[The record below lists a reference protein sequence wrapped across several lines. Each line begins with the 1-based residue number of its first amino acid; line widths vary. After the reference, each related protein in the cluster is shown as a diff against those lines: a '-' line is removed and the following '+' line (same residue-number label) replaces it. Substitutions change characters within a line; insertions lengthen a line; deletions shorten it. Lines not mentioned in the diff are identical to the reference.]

1 MTVFLQHVN
10 QTSRISDQ
18 PTMNTRTKRPSH
30 PHRPTAK
37 IGVLTMI
44 LSAGL
49 LLSACASNAGR
60 GGSGSAGGSGV
71 SSTDSNASQPGTTG
85 APSAAFS
92 VDDPVAVST
101 LRERALTL
109 LTTAAASG
117 SPEQR
122 ANALEGLSV
131 TPSRLKPMLAPA
143 LTHES
148 PGVRTVAAM
157 LIGKGKI
164 KESVVH
170 VSPLLNDPSPFARCA
185 AIYAL
190 ARCGESVDQTP
201 LASVLLNATETRQ
214 RAHAAYI
221 LGELGNPSAVGPLTA
236 AARLSVPRADAI
248 SIRLMH
254 LQIAEALV
262 KLGQESAMSEIRA
275 ALYPATEQDLEAA
288 ALAAQIIGQ
297 LKDRSATG
305 ELIVLT
311 AMNARGEGRYP
322 PEARL
327 AAAASLAQL
336 GNPRGGFIA
345 AEYAKSPI
353 VPQRAQAAAVFGETR
368 LMQNLPALAAMLDD
382 PSTLVKISAAAGV
395 LKITDSAGE
404 NRR

>member
-1 MTVFLQHVN
+1 MKTN
-10 QTSRISDQ
+10 
-18 PTMNTRTKRPSH
+18 TKRTSH
-30 PHRPTAK
+30 PHRSICTAS
-37 IGVLTMI
+37 VLTII
-44 LSAGL
+44 LGAGL
-49 LLSACASNAGR
+49 SLSGCASSGGR
-60 GGSGSAGGSGV
+60 GGSSSAGGSSIN
-71 SSTDSNASQPGTTG
+71 SSGSNASQPGTNG
-85 APSAAFS
+85 AAAAAFS
-92 VDDPVAVST
+92 IDDPVAVST

-131 TPSRLKPMLAPA
+131 VPSRLKPMLAPA

-148 PGVRTVAAM
+148 AGVRTVAAM
-157 LIGKGKI
+157 LTGKGQI
-164 KESVVH
+164 KEAAVH
-170 VSPLLNDPSPFARCA
+170 VRPLLNDPSPFVRCA

-201 LASVLLNATETRQ
+201 LANVLLTAPETRQ
-214 RAHAAYI
+214 RAHAAFI
-221 LGELGNPSAVGPLTA
+221 LGELGNPSAVGPLMSA
-236 AARLSVPRADAI
+236 SRMSVARADAI

-275 ALYPATEQDLEAA
+275 ALYAGTEQDLEAA

-311 AMNARGEGRYP
+311 AMNAKGEGRYP

-345 AEYAKSPI
+345 AEYAKSPV

-368 LMQNLPALAAMLDD
+368 LMQNLPPLVGMLDD
-382 PSTLVKISAAAGV
+382 PSTLVKISAAAGI
-395 LKITDSAGE
+395 LKITDAAGE

>member
-1 MTVFLQHVN
+1 
-10 QTSRISDQ
+10 
-18 PTMNTRTKRPSH
+18 MNTSTKRTSH
-30 PHRPTAK
+30 PHQLTANV
-37 IGVLTMI
+37 GVLTMI

-60 GGSGSAGGSGV
+60 GGSASSGGSTVTPSG
-71 SSTDSNASQPGTTG
+71 SNPTQPGTTAG
-85 APSAAFS
+85 PAGFS
-92 VDDPVAVST
+92 IDDPVAVST

-122 ANALEGLSV
+122 ANALEGLSM

-143 LTHES
+143 LMHES

-157 LIGKGKI
+157 LVGKGKI
-164 KESVVH
+164 KEAAVH
-170 VSPLLNDPSPFARCA
+170 VRPLVNDQSPFVRCA
-185 AIYAL
+185 AIFAM

-201 LASVLLNATETRQ
+201 LANVLLTAGDTRQ
-214 RAHAAYI
+214 RAHAAFI
-221 LGELGNPSAVGPLTA
+221 LGELGNPSAVGPLMA
-236 AARLSVPRADAI
+236 ASRSSVPRADAI
-248 SIRLMH
+248 STRLMH

-311 AMNARGEGRYP
+311 AMNAKGEGRYP

-345 AEYAKSPI
+345 AEYAKSPV

-368 LMQNLPALAAMLDD
+368 LMQNLPALAGMLDD
-382 PSTLVKISAAAGV
+382 PSTLVKISAAAGI
-395 LKITDSAGE
+395 LKITDASGE